1 MTQLQIR
8 LDNRMSLQLNS
19 EATNLRITKLK
30 LQDAGTVK
38 CLLNSYLG
46 RISILP
52 TLGNYTC
59 EVEWAG
65 DPIRVTH
72 SLVVLQPPT
81 IHKPL
86 IGNDNVNV
94 TS

>member
-1 MTQLQIR
+1 MQVQLV
-8 LDNRMSLQLNS
+8 N
-19 EATNLRITKLK
+19 
-30 LQDAGTVK
+30 
-38 CLLNSYLG
+38 
-46 RISILP
+46 SILGFCIP
-52 TLGNYTC
+52 ILLTLGNYTC

-86 IGNDNVNV
+86 IGNDNVM
-94 TS
+94 